1 MELVVATGN
10 RKKLKEIQAILSGM
24 LFSVRCLA
32 DFPKIPE
39 PPENGKTFVEN
50 AVSKARYYAKEL
62 GRIVLAEDSGL
73 EVKALH
79 GKPGVYSARFAGP
92 EKRDVEN
99 IAAVLNLMKAVP
111 MSKRQASFTSAACVA
126 TPEGKTF
133 TFKGKKSGLIALKP
147 AGKNGFG
154 YDPIFFLP
162 ELNKTFAELSPQ
174 KKNAL
179 SHRRVSLEKV
189 RGFLNYF

>member
-10 RKKLKEIQAILSGM
+10 RKKLKEIQAILSGK
-24 LFSVRCLA
+24 LVHLSCLA
-32 DFPKIPE
+32 DFPEIPE
-39 PPENGKTFVEN
+39 PPENGKTFAEN
-50 AVSKARYYAKEL
+50 AVSKAKYYAQEL
-62 GRIVLAEDSGL
+62 GRTVLAEDSGL
-73 EVKALH
+73 EVKALD

-92 EKRDVEN
+92 EKRDTDN
-99 IAAVLNLMKAVP
+99 IAAVLKLMKEVP
-111 MSKRQASFTSAACVA
+111 LSKRQASFTSAACVA

-133 TFKGKKSGLIALKP
+133 LFEGRKNGLIALKP

-162 ELNKTFAELSPQ
+162 ELKKTFAELSPR

-179 SHRRVSLEKV
+179 SHRRIALEKV
-189 RGFLNYF
+189 RNFLNPL

>member
-10 RKKLKEIQAILSGM
+10 RKKLKEIQTILSGE
-24 LFSVRCLA
+24 LSRVRCLA

-39 PPENGKTFVEN
+39 PSEDGKTFAEN
-50 AVSKARYYAKEL
+50 AVSKAKYYAKEL
-62 GRIVLAEDSGL
+62 GRTVLAEDSGL
-73 EVKALH
+73 EVKALN

-92 EKRDVEN
+92 KKRDADN
-99 IAAVLNLMKAVP
+99 IAAVLNLMKKVP
-111 MSKRQASFTSAACVA
+111 MQKRQASFTSAACVA

-133 TFKGKKSGLIALKP
+133 LFEGRKNGLISLKIE
-147 AGKNGFG
+147 GKNGFG

-162 ELNKTFAELSPQ
+162 ELKKTFAELSPQ

-179 SHRRVSLEKV
+179 SHRRIALEKV
-189 RGFLNYF
+189 RDFLNSF